1 MYPCSFTGFSVIT
14 SVQQKL
20 HDQDMK
26 PRVMWSIQSN
36 HSFLLVQ
43 QNQRKAA
50 PHCYRHVGSYSDKAN
65 AVSVC
70 TTMWPRADL
79 QRVWMQQ
86 EGWHWR
92 HYLRTFTKN
101 DQIIEQNGCRPGF
114 LNKRRSVILQISYTW
129 SFTPS
134 INASQWCQQINTF
147 PTCEQISPS
156 VKKKKKTICK
166 SRIILWLC
174 SRCRFAS

>member
-26 PRVMWSIQSN
+26 PGVMWSIQSN

-101 DQIIEQNGCRPGF
+101 DQIIKQNGCRPGF
-114 LNKRRSVILQISYTW
+114 LNKRQFSYFANFLYLEFHSFYKCFTMMPTDQYISHLWTH
-129 SFTPS
+129 FS
-134 INASQWCQQINTF
+134 IC
-147 PTCEQISPS
+147 
-156 VKKKKKTICK
+156 KKKTICK